1 MRRVALAAMSAAAY
15 LLVTAT
21 SAFADSS
28 LPRPDD
34 PLAGGT
40 VVTPPGGTAF
50 TGGDVMLLLAVA
62 ATLLAI
68 GIGLVVAGKR
78 RAASSA

>member
-1 MRRVALAAMSAAAY
+1 MKKVASAALVSAAY

-28 LPRPDD
+28 LPGPDG
-34 PLAGGT
+34 PSVKGT

-50 TGGDVMLLLAVA
+50 TGSNIVLFATIA
-62 ATLLAI
+62 AALLAI

-78 RAASSA
+78 RAAASV